1 MKYLLFSGSLR
12 SASLNRK
19 LIRVAQKIFQSK
31 PDNEVTVADL
41 RELALPV
48 YDGDIQEAGFPAGVV
63 KLGSLIQA
71 SEALVIS
78 TPEYNGSIAS
88 PLKNAID
95 WVSRLR
101 PVPFEGKPVLLLG
114 ASPGA
119 LGAVRGL
126 GASRAPFEAVG
137 CYLYPRVFGLAKA
150 DTAFTS
156 TGDLADPETFKRVQ
170 DLLMAF
176 ETFAARFN
184 SNPRSDR

>member
-1 MKYLLFSGSLR
+1 MRYLLFSGSLR
-12 SASLNRK
+12 TASLNRK
-19 LIRVAQKIFQSK
+19 LIKAVQSILSEN
-31 PDNEVTVADL
+31 PACAVTVADL

-48 YDGDIQEAGFPAGVV
+48 YDGDIQDAGFPESVLR
-63 KLGSLIQA
+63 LGKLIQA
-71 SEALVIS
+71 NDALVIS

-126 GASRAPFEAVG
+126 AATRIPFETVG
-137 CYLYPRVFGLAKA
+137 SYLYPRTFGLARA
-150 DTAFTS
+150 DKAFTNS
-156 TGDLADPETFKRVQ
+156 GELADHENLTRVRE
-170 DLLMAF
+170 LLTGF
-176 ETFAARFN
+176 DDFASRLKQ
-184 SNPRSDR
+184 